1 MNTPPA
7 RSRVCG
13 SGPLLPTAGVT
24 APEVVTVL
32 ALLTALV
39 AVAAPAV
46 GNLGAAVSTRSAAAE
61 VGAAF
66 LRARAYAVST
76 GRYVGL
82 KFQKN
87 GDRHEWALY
96 RDGNGNGI
104 RTLEIASGVD
114 RSLGVS
120 YPWSR
125 NDVRPGILTGSRVP
139 DPGSPGHY
147 LDRLDDPIRFGN
159 SDICSFSPVGESSP
173 GSVYLWDGRD
183 RMAVVRVFDRTAKIR
198 TLYYRR
204 GQKGWTP

>member
-13 SGPLLPTAGVT
+13 SGPLLSTAGV
-24 APEVVTVL
+24 AAAEVVTVF

-39 AVAAPAV
+39 AAAAPAV
-46 GNLGAAVSTRSAAAE
+46 GNLEAAVSTRSAAAE
-61 VGAAF
+61 VSAAF
-66 LRARAYAVST
+66 FRARAYALSS

-82 KFQKN
+82 KFRKN
-87 GDRHEWALY
+87 GDRYEWALY

-104 RTLEIASGVD
+104 RTSEITSGVD

-120 YPWSR
+120 YPWNR
-125 NDVRPGILTGSRVP
+125 NDVRPAILTGNRVP
-139 DPGSPGHY
+139 DPGSAGHY
-147 LDRLDDPIRFGN
+147 LDRIDDPIRFGN

-198 TLYYRR
+198 ALYWRR
-204 GQKGWTP
+204 GDKDWKP

>member
-1 MNTPPA
+1 VA
-7 RSRVCG
+7 VS
-13 SGPLLPTAGVT
+13 
-24 APEVVTVL
+24 EVVVIF
-32 ALLTALV
+32 ALLTAVV

-46 GNLGAAVSTRSAAAE
+46 GSLEAAVSGRSAAAE
-61 VGAAF
+61 VSAALF
-66 LRARAYAVST
+66 RARAYAISS

-87 GDRHEWALY
+87 GDRCEWALY

-104 RTLEIASGVD
+104 RTSEIASGVD

-120 YPWSR
+120 YAWSR
-125 NDVRPGILTGSRVP
+125 NDVRPGILTGNPVP
-139 DPGSPGHY
+139 DPGRPGHF

-159 SDICSFSPVGESSP
+159 SDICSFSPIGESSP

-198 TLYYRR
+198 ALYYRR
-204 GQKGWTP
+204 GQKEWTP